1 MNPLQI
7 FLQIMM
13 VIEKNIKRLLTS
25 KISASL
31 ILFGPL
37 LLIAIIG
44 LAFQTSDYYGIK
56 IGVYA
61 AQYDNVTT
69 KILDA
74 MTKNKFEV
82 QKTLSSDEC
91 ISKAKDSQVHLC
103 ILFPEDYSKGRLEF
117 YVDYS
122 RINLVYVLINK
133 ISESV
138 TSLSSQISL
147 SMTQELLDMMDS
159 TSGQI
164 GESLQGVQ
172 SMTDDARML
181 AVKLDSLK
189 SKLESTNIQTDYVTL
204 NKINDRNSDLNKN
217 IAETKTGI
225 RDMKDKAVSLRDKLQ
240 PISDNMDNIL
250 NNMDESLSVM
260 NCTAHNSED
269 LTAYLDQDDFAERL
283 LNSPD
288 STCSLIFTFK
298 HNLES
303 QRSDMQSGISDL
315 NDLIEKSD
323 TIESQITD
331 MESSVRYDS
340 QNAAYSLTEFN
351 EAKNNLTN
359 ELEAMSVSTN
369 ESILTLENMNEKIT
383 LISQGFNKINSL
395 DAENVVRPIQTSI
408 KSLVAKK
415 QNTLEILFPA
425 LILIVLMFVSI
436 LLGNVLI
443 MREKMSKAYFRN
455 RIIPAHDYISIAG
468 TYITSWIISILQSSI
483 IILIGIIAFNINLEF
498 NISSILIIISLAS
511 IIFTSIGI
519 IIGYAASSEETS
531 TLTSIVLAVILLL
544 FSNILIPVESMSRI
558 AGMIAEYTPFSM
570 AEAILRKN
578 MLFGA
583 TSQLT
588 SGSLFIILL
597 VQCALLLVL
606 AYLAHIKFFNKKR

>member
-1 MNPLQI
+1 MNPFDI

-13 VIEKNIKRLLTS
+13 VVEKNIKRLLTS

-56 IGVYA
+56 VGVYA
-61 AQYDNVTT
+61 SQYDNVTT
-69 KILDA
+69 NIIDA
-74 MTKNKFEV
+74 MTKNNFEV

-103 ILFPEDYSKGRLEF
+103 ILFPEDYSSRRLEF

-122 RINLVYVLINK
+122 RINLVYVLVNK

-172 SMTDDARML
+172 SMTSDA
-181 AVKLDSLK
+181 KLLSEKLELLK
-189 SKLESTNIQTDYVTL
+189 SRLESTNIQTNYTTL
-204 NKINDRNSDLNKN
+204 NEINDRNSELNKD
-217 IAETKTGI
+217 IGEAKTEI
-225 RDMKDKAVSLRDKLQ
+225 RDMRESAISLRDKLQ
-240 PISDNMDNIL
+240 PVSESMDKIL
-250 NNMDESLSVM
+250 VNMDESMIVM
-260 NCTAHNSED
+260 NCSGYNSED
-269 LTAYLDQDDFAERL
+269 LTEYLDKDNFAERL
-283 LNSPD
+283 LNTNNP
-288 STCSLIFTFK
+288 TCSLIFTFK

-303 QRSDMQSGISDL
+303 QSEDLRSGIADL
-315 NDLIEKSD
+315 NELIDKSES
-323 TIESQITD
+323 IESRIQD
-331 MESSVRYDS
+331 VESSARYDS
-340 QNAAYSLTEFN
+340 QNAAYSLEEFN
-351 EAKNNLTN
+351 DAKNNLTN
-359 ELEAMSVSTN
+359 EIDAMAISTS
-369 ESILTLENMNEKIT
+369 ESILTLENMNSKIT
-383 LISQGFNKINSL
+383 AISQGFNQLDSIN
-395 DAENVVRPIQTSI
+395 AENVVKPIRTSI

-415 QNTLEILFPA
+415 QNTLEIMFPA

-455 RIIPAHDYISIAG
+455 RIVPVHSYISIAG
-468 TYITSWIISILQSSI
+468 TYITSLIVSIVQSSI
-483 IILIGIIAFNINLEF
+483 IILIGVTLFDIQLEF
-498 NISSILIIISLAS
+498 SILSIFMLISLAS

-531 TLTSIVLAVILLL
+531 TLTSIILAVILLL

-558 AGMIAEYTPFSM
+558 AGMIAKYTPFSI

-588 SGSLFIILL
+588 SGSLLIILL
-597 VQCALLLVL
+597 VQCALLFALV
-606 AYLAHIKFFNKKR
+606 YFSHIKFFNKKS